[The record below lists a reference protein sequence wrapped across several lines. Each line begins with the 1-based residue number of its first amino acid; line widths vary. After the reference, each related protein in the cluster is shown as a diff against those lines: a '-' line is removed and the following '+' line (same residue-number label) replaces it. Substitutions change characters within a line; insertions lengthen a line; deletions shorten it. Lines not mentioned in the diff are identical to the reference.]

1 MKLILNLLV
10 FILPTLVFASNPE
23 HGSGHHP
30 IEVPTSVIY
39 QAINVALL
47 IFALIYFTKAEIV
60 SFFAGRKTAYLQ
72 AAQKA
77 AFAREQAEKEFEE
90 LKNKIAQLDK
100 TREEQLNKAK
110 AHAEDLKRQIVDEAD
125 LVSKRIRSEA
135 EITAKLE
142 IQRAQNELRHQLLS
156 DSMTAAHNVLS
167 KDIGAGDQQKLQNEF
182 IKNIEVTI

>member
-1 MKLILNLLV
+1 MKLILNLFV
-10 FILPTLVFASNPE
+10 FILPTLVFASSPE

-39 QAINVALL
+39 QAINLGIL
-47 IFALIYFTKAEIV
+47 IFILIYFTKSEV
-60 SFFAGRKTAYLQ
+60 VNFFVGRKTAYLQ

-77 AFAREQAEKEFEE
+77 AFAREHAEREFEE

-100 TREEQLNKAK
+100 TRQEQLNKAK
-110 AHAEDLKRQIVDEAD
+110 AHADDLKMQIVEEAD
-125 LVSKRIRSEA
+125 QVSKRIQSEA

-142 IQRAQNELRHQLLS
+142 IQRAQNELRNQLLS
-156 DSMTAAHNVLS
+156 DSINAAHNVLS